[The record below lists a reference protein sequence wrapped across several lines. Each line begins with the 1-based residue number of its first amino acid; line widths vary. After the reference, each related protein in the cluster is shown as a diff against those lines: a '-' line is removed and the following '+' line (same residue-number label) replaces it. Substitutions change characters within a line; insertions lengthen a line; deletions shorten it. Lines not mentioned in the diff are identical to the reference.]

1 MTLFV
6 TIELGR
12 HVFHTVTNV
21 WLQKYGHI
29 TSSKVDSVNVVKC
42 DRNDVHFRKSTQTF
56 QTWAS
61 SNESF

>member
-21 WLQKYGHI
+21 GLPKYGHI
-29 TSSKVDSVNVVKC
+29 TSSKVGSVNVVKC
-42 DRNDVHFRKSTQTF
+42 DSNDGNLHKLFKRGLHQINHFNNS
-56 QTWAS
+56 
-61 SNESF
+61 